1 VAGKTGTAYKLV
13 NGQYT
18 NRYLSSFVGLVP
30 ASDPRLVIAV
40 SVDDPTGAQHYGG
53 DVAGP
58 VFSQVAAGAL
68 RAMGV
73 QPDAPIVPMQMAQRT
88 ATPRE
93 DM

>member
-1 VAGKTGTAYKLV
+1 
-13 NGQYT
+13 
-18 NRYLSSFVGLVP
+18 
-30 ASDPRLVIAV
+30 VIAV